1 MKKINEII
9 FNIFIVLIVIGLYV
23 CVALFI
29 YTSFRERKR
38 QEMTHG
44 VIDMIDEQIKEY
56 EKVKEEYDDSNN
68 NEIIN
73 DKNYLDNEDSSDK
86 KTSNNKKPSN
96 NKQNNNEGGNVDITE
111 TKIVYNG
118 KEYTALGKIKIS
130 KINIYEPIL
139 KENTKDSYNVAPVKL
154 AGNNLNEKGN
164 VVIGGHNYMKKDFF
178 IKIKKLRKNDVIT
191 ITNLKNQSV
200 KYYVYDYGVTTVSDT
215 SYLDTT
221 SNDKIITLVT
231 CTSGG
236 KERYYVRA
244 KAK

>member
-1 MKKINEII
+1 MKKISEII
-9 FNIFIVLIVIGLYV
+9 FNIFIVLIVIGLYI

-44 VIDMIDEQIKEY
+44 VIDMIDEQIEVY
-56 EKVKEEYDDSNN
+56 VETVEEYNNPTSKPNSSSN
-68 NEIIN
+68 
-73 DKNYLDNEDSSDK
+73 K
-86 KTSNNKKPSN
+86 KT
-96 NKQNNNEGGNVDITE
+96 NKQSSNKNSANVDITE
-111 TKIVYNG
+111 TTITYNG
-118 KEYTALGKIKIS
+118 KEYTALGKIKID
-130 KINIYEPIL
+130 KIKIYEPIL
-139 KENTKDSYNVAPVKL
+139 KENTKDSYDVAPVKL

-231 CTSGG
+231 CTNGA